1 MHECRDER
9 EQEYTGK
16 RSVSSLHV
24 SKSQSGEGA
33 EKMERVAKPGKG
45 EISLGNPGGKVERD
59 VRRYPRP
66 GIRFD
71 VGEVVEI
78 SNPCWRGR
86 VVKRQSLGRGKIDVW
101 TFGSI
106 ETPFGREENKYRL
119 RFVKKVDKRHANA
132 KWWEGGSKRIARM
145 RERGLVWERSLEAT
159 GGSTNHRC
167 SCFVLP
173 LACS

>member
-1 MHECRDER
+1 
-9 EQEYTGK
+9 
-16 RSVSSLHV
+16 
-24 SKSQSGEGA
+24 
-33 EKMERVAKPGKG
+33 MERVAKPGKG

-132 KWWEGGSKRIARM
+132 KWWERRIKED
-145 RERGLVWERSLEAT
+145 REDVREDWCGTGPLE
-159 GGSTNHRC
+159 
-167 SCFVLP
+167 V
-173 LACS
+173 